1 MKRIFSFFAVMLLVL
16 TLHAVPAYRG
26 LITVNQPD
34 GTTLKVYNHGDEFFH
49 YKTTEDGYLVKENA
63 KGVLEYAELSADN
76 AIKTIGV
83 KARSV
88 AERTNSDIEVL
99 TNPLYKIHFIQL

>member
-34 GTTLKVYNHGDEFFH
+34 GTTLKVYNHGDEFFITKPPKMVIWSKKMPKV
-49 YKTTEDGYLVKENA
+49 Y
-63 KGVLEYAELSADN
+63 
-76 AIKTIGV
+76 
-83 KARSV
+83 
-88 AERTNSDIEVL
+88 
-99 TNPLYKIHFIQL
+99 